1 MTRGR
6 SKQRRE
12 VNEPGDNM
20 DREVLQE
27 LLSTGRV
34 VTVLVLA
41 CQRASYLQNRVTTWP
56 QEPAGDVTAP
66 RPLQEQRELR
76 DKGLVSNIH
85 HLSDRSVWRLES
97 NGPETKTSPKQ
108 DEVQPHITSRMWC
121 GYQARLH
128 WCCCFSSSSAGD
140 TRSLWP
146 PDVLRIW
153 TRVTASSTSTC
164 MFIYAGGGQRN
175 LVSEA
180 RTPPVILIYLITTC
194 SLPPSLLL
202 PCSDIM
208 PEAECVFLQPVS
220 AQTSFSR
227 SR

>member
-1 MTRGR
+1 MT
-6 SKQRRE
+6 
-12 VNEPGDNM
+12 
-20 DREVLQE
+20 
-27 LLSTGRV
+27 TGTSRWCDGSSSP
-34 VTVLVLA
+34 TGA
-41 CQRASYLQNRVTTWP
+41 ERAQGQRAGYR
-56 QEPAGDVTAP
+56 
-66 RPLQEQRELR
+66 
-76 DKGLVSNIH
+76 NIH
-85 HLSDRSVWRLES
+85 HLSDRGVWRLES

-164 MFIYAGGGQRN
+164 MFIYAGGGQRY
-175 LVSEA
+175 LVSWA
-180 RTPPVILIYLITTC
+180 RTPVILIYLITTC